1 MTYENINLKHFE
13 DETQSNL
20 DELKGQIREIE
31 NQFNNINLDYLKAVC
46 ISLELLDPKGLYF
59 YDDIKDLKQLIR
71 VLNVW
76 EFNRSDYIIS
86 KLENEY
92 NK

>member
-1 MTYENINLKHFE
+1 MTYEKENLKHFE
-13 DETQSNL
+13 NETQTNI

-59 YDDIKDLKQLIR
+59 DDDIKDLKQLIR

-92 NK
+92 K

>member
-13 DETQSNL
+13 DETQTNI

-92 NK
+92 K

>member
-13 DETQSNL
+13 DETQTNI

-59 YDDIKDLKQLIR
+59 YDDIKELKQLIR

-92 NK
+92 K

>member
-1 MTYENINLKHFE
+1 MTYEKENLKHFE
-13 DETQSNL
+13 NETQTNIN
-20 DELKGQIREIE
+20 ELETQIREIE
-31 NQFNNINLDYLKAVC
+31 NQFNNINLDYLKAIC

-59 YDDIKDLKQLIR
+59 EDDINSLKQVIR

-76 EFNRSDYIIS
+76 EFNRCDYIIS

-92 NK
+92 K